1 MERVSFWSAPLLGRA
16 LDERLSGVCI
26 FSQAPLALHLLLSV
40 EREGAIVTF
49 SGGI

>member
-26 FSQAPLALHLLLSV
+26 FSHAPLALHLLLSV